1 MRVRSQITPGSP
13 SRSYRVPGDSAPMS
27 PSEQFICFDLMLNGS
42 PGMSASTSSSTSL
55 TMVRANCERASRAAR
70 ASDPDAKARAKA
82 AEIVANKLHQFAGD
96 GIEAAPL
103 RDGHAMRGHRSN
115 SAAGVKGPGVR
126 TQYCD
131 QARMNHLASLKA
143 KDVDANNAEPTFLL
157 GGFTAPMMWDRLAE
171 SLLKSN
177 AVNSSV
183 LGRKKTQ
190 GAESPAF
197 YSNPNPKPT
206 THSALFCCIRRR
218 QSDYSYLMQR
228 NRTGRIGP
236 SCGVCA
242 DNGGDEAQAQKGR
255 RLRRQ
260 PRRRKLCQPVRACTL
275 RHALH

>member
-1 MRVRSQITPGSP
+1 
-13 SRSYRVPGDSAPMS
+13 MS
-27 PSEQFICFDLMLNGS
+27 PSEHFVGFKLVLDGS

-82 AEIVANKLHQFAGD
+82 AEIVAKKLHQFAVE

-103 RDGHAMRGHRSN
+103 RDGHAVRGHRSN
-115 SAAGVKGPGVR
+115 SAAGGKGPGVR

-190 GAESPAF
+190 GVE
-197 YSNPNPKPT
+197 KP
-206 THSALFCCIRRR
+206 
-218 QSDYSYLMQR
+218 
-228 NRTGRIGP
+228 RIL
-236 SCGVCA
+236 
-242 DNGGDEAQAQKGR
+242 Q
-255 RLRRQ
+255 Q
-260 PRRRKLCQPVRACTL
+260 PQP
-275 RHALH
+275 